1 MSEEIDDISTHLN
14 VSVSDGYLMATR
26 DNIINAMLHLK
37 IDFHFQQ
44 LIDLTAVERL
54 DGLFHVIYVLRNLNL
69 NKIVF
74 VKVITSEEVQSIT
87 NVFPN
92 AEWYECEVYEMF
104 GIKFLNHPN
113 LRRILTD
120 STDHPLRKLREEN
133 E

>member
-1 MSEEIDDISTHLN
+1 MAEEMDDISTQLD
-14 VSVSDGYLMATR
+14 VPISDNYLMATR
-26 DNIINAMLHLK
+26 DNIINLMSRLK

-44 LIDLTAVERL
+44 LIDLTAIEQP
-54 DGLFHVIYVLRNLNL
+54 DGLFHVIYVLRNLHL

-74 VKVITSEEVQSIT
+74 VKVITSGEVQSIT
-87 NVFPN
+87 NIFSN

-120 STDHPLRKLREEN
+120 STDHPLRKWRAEN

>member
-1 MSEEIDDISTHLN
+1 MSEEVDDISTHLN
-14 VSVSDGYLMATR
+14 VPVSDNYLMATC
-26 DNIINAMLHLK
+26 DNIINLMLRLK

-44 LIDLTAVERL
+44 LIDLTAVEQP

-87 NVFPN
+87 NIFSN

-120 STDHPLRKLREEN
+120 STDHPLRKLRAEN

>member
-1 MSEEIDDISTHLN
+1 MSEEVDDISTHLN
-14 VSVSDGYLMATR
+14 VPVSDNYLMATC
-26 DNIINAMLHLK
+26 DNIINSMLRLK

-44 LIDLTAVERL
+44 LIDLTAVEQP

-87 NVFPN
+87 NIFSN

-120 STDHPLRKLREEN
+120 STDHPLRKLRAEN